1 MRNRRSMAMLLY
13 SLASMAFSS
22 PAWTQ
27 PSAASAVSGALP
39 GYLAQMRGSPQRQAA
54 IAGLAALADRLPA
67 SAQPTR
73 ENRIFNVDD
82 YRVLRDATIGNG
94 FEMYLVDSDAL
105 MAGKSVEQSL
115 YGSGEWRFIVMR
127 GGRGIGLVT
136 VAQMNGQWKMVQAGA
151 SQLAD
156 ELVSV
161 AQRYAQQAPRPT
173 LRFVRCQPAVA
184 DFIEVSTQ
192 SASATPS
199 MSTASPFYVPLAGA
213 RSKPTTSAGTA
224 APSSSPRLSEAEL
237 GDALRHRL
245 QRGLRDPRFMH

>member
-27 PSAASAVSGALP
+27 PSAASAVGGAIP
-39 GYLAQMRGSPQRQAA
+39 GYLAQMLGSPQRQAA

-73 ENRIFNVDD
+73 ENRIFDVDD
-82 YRVLRDATIGNG
+82 YRALRDATIGNG
-94 FEMYLVDSDAL
+94 FEMYLVDAGAL
-105 MAGKSVEQSL
+105 MAGKSVQQSL
-115 YGSGEWRFIVMR
+115 YGSGEWRFIVMQ

-151 SQLAD
+151 SRLAD
-156 ELVSV
+156 ELVAV
-161 AQRYAQQAPRPT
+161 VQRYAQQAPRPT

-184 DFIEVSTQ
+184 DFIEVSAQ
-192 SASATPS
+192 SATPS